1 MTSIQDTQERKRLVA
16 NENRQEYWKRWGPYL
31 SDRQWGTVR
40 EDYSAGGNAWDY
52 FPHDEA
58 RSRAY
63 RWGED
68 GLMGI
73 SDNHQRLCFAIALWN
88 GEDAILKERL
98 FGLTNNQGNHGE
110 DVKEYYFY
118 LDSTPT
124 HSYMK
129 GLYKYPQAAFPYEDL
144 IQENARRKRED
155 SGALEYELLDTGVF
169 DGDRYFDVFVEYAKN
184 SPEDILVEITVI
196 NHGSETKELHLAPT
210 LWFRNTWSW
219 GIKGENKP
227 SLKEISGNDSF
238 RVVEANFARQDLVE
252 RDLDRKWL
260 YCENPD
266 EVLYTDNETNSA
278 RFDWGDNP
286 GYVKDGI
293 NDYIVNGQTSAVN
306 PEQAGTKVSPYYKLS
321 LAPGETKVVR
331 LRLSDRENLATPFGT
346 EFATVFKQRQAE
358 ADEFY
363 QAVTPYAELPQQMLH
378 VQRQAFAGML
388 WSKQFFHYV
397 VQDWLNGDPGNSPPE
412 ARKYGR
418 NREWTHLFNE
428 DIISMPDKWEYPW
441 FAAWDL
447 AFHTIPLSLID
458 PDFAKDQLYLFT
470 REWYMH
476 PNGQIPAYEWNFS
489 DVNPPVHAW
498 AAWRVYKIEQSM
510 YGKADSTFL
519 EQIFQ
524 KLSLY
529 FNWWVNRKDQ
539 DGNNLFGGGFLGLDN
554 IGVFDRSN
562 LDIAGASIEQ
572 SDGTSWMGMFCL
584 NLLKM
589 ATELAKGS
597 SNIKVYGDMASKY
610 FQHFLLI
617 AEAMNKIGGDK
628 INIWDNEDNFYY
640 DILQVPQNTLPEGND
655 PFAFSMKLR
664 SMVGLIPLFAVEAI
678 DQETLDKYLY
688 RDFKDR
694 FDWFVNNRKDLTEHE
709 NIYLEK
715 TDSNL
720 MAGGLSLSLV
730 DPEKLRLILQ
740 RMLDENEF
748 LSPHGI
754 RALSKIHAP
763 DRQPYNLP
771 FSIRTNSGNYIKP
784 SVEYEPAESRF
795 GLFGGNSNW
804 RGPVWFPVNFLI
816 IESLQKFHR
825 YLGDD
830 FKVECPTGSGN
841 MMNLWEVAE
850 EISQR
855 LISVFLPQDN
865 NSSSSQGDRAVYG
878 AIDKFQNDPNWNQYI
893 LFYEYFHGDIG
904 AGIGAS
910 HQTGWTGVVAKLI
923 QQHGKYA
930 AQGKSPQL

>member
-1 MTSIQDTQERKRLVA
+1 MTTIPETQERIRLLA
-16 NENRQEYWKRWGPYL
+16 DRNRSQYWKRWGPYL

-40 EDYSAGGNAWDY
+40 EDYSQGGNAWDY
-52 FPHDEA
+52 FPHDQA

-88 GEDAILKERL
+88 GTDPILKERL
-98 FGLTNNQGNHGE
+98 YGLTNSQGNHGE

-118 LDSTPT
+118 LDNTPT

-129 GLYKYPQAAFPYEDL
+129 GLYKYPQAAFPYADL
-144 IQENARRKRED
+144 NDENARRKATD
-155 SGALEYELLDTGVF
+155 SRAFEYELIDTGVF
-169 DGDRYFDVFVEYAKN
+169 EGDRYFDVFVEYAKN
-184 SPEDILVEITVI
+184 SPEDILIQVTVT
-196 NHGSETKELHLAPT
+196 NHGSETQELHLAPT

-219 GIKGENKP
+219 GLEGEEKP
-227 SLKEISGNDSF
+227 SLKGISTTSDF
-238 RVVEANFARQDLVE
+238 TVVEADFANSKLNE
-252 RDLDRKWL
+252 RNLGKKWL

-266 EVLYTDNETNSA
+266 EMLYTENETNFV
-278 RFDWGDNP
+278 RFGWGENSS
-286 GYVKDGI
+286 YVKDGI
-293 NDYIVNGQTSAVN
+293 NDYIVNGQTAAVN
-306 PEQAGTKVSPYYKLS
+306 PQQVGTKVSPYYKIS
-321 LAPGETKVVR
+321 LAAGETKTVR
-331 LRLSDRENLATPFGT
+331 LRLSDLQNLTTPFGT
-346 EFATVFKQRQAE
+346 EFASIFDTRKAE

-363 QAVTPYAELPQQMLH
+363 QAVTPFAELAAEMRN

-388 WSKQFFHYV
+388 WSKQFYYYV
-397 VQDWLNGDPGNSPPE
+397 VQDWLNGDPGTPPPPPG
-412 ARKYGR
+412 RSR

-447 AFHTIPLSLID
+447 AFHTIPLALID
-458 PDFAKDQLYLFT
+458 PDFAKKQLYLFT

-489 DVNPPVHAW
+489 DVNPPVHGW

-510 YGKADSTFL
+510 YGETDRTFL
-519 EQIFQ
+519 EQVFQ
-524 KLSLY
+524 KLCLY
-529 FNWWVNRKDQ
+529 FTWWVNRKDE

-562 LDIAGASIEQ
+562 LRIAGARIEQ

-589 ATELAKGS
+589 ATELATES
-597 SNIKVYGDMASKY
+597 TDEKVYSDMASKF

-617 AEAMNKIGGDK
+617 AEALNKIGGDEV
-628 INIWDNEDNFYY
+628 NIWDEEDNFYY
-640 DILQVPQNTLPEGND
+640 DILKVPGNALPEGND
-655 PFAFSMKLR
+655 PFSFQMKLR
-664 SMVGLIPLFAVEAI
+664 SLVGLIPLFAVEAI
-678 DQETLDKYLY
+678 DQETLDRYLKS
-688 RDFKDR
+688 DFKDR
-694 FDWFVNNRKDLTEHE
+694 LDWFINNRQDLTKHQ
-709 NIYLEK
+709 NISLRN
-715 TDSNL
+715 TQGNL
-720 MAGGLSLSLV
+720 MEGGLSLSLV
-730 DPEKLRLILQ
+730 SPNRLRLILQ

-748 LSPHGI
+748 FSPYGI
-754 RALSKIHAP
+754 RGLSKIHEP
-763 DRQPYNLP
+763 GQQPYQLP
-771 FSIRTNSGNYIKP
+771 FEINSEDGTISP
-784 SVEYEPAESRF
+784 RVEYEPAESRF

-804 RGPVWFPVNFLI
+804 RGPVWFPVNFLL

-841 MMNLWEVAE
+841 MLNLWEVAE
-850 EISQR
+850 EISKR
-855 LISVFLPQDN
+855 LINIFLPKADDPD
-865 NSSSSQGDRAVYG
+865 QGDRPVYG
-878 AIDKFQNDPNWNQYI
+878 KTDKFQNDPNWNQYI

-904 AGIGAS
+904 AGVGAS

-923 QQHGKYA
+923 QQQGKYA
-930 AQGKSPQL
+930 AQGKSPE

>member
-1 MTSIQDTQERKRLVA
+1 MTKIEQTQERIRLI
-16 NENRQEYWKRWGPYL
+16 EDRNRKKYWKRWGPYL

-40 EDYSAGGNAWDY
+40 EDYSADGNAWDY
-52 FPHDEA
+52 FPHDQA
-58 RSRAY
+58 RSRTY

-88 GEDAILKERL
+88 GQDAILKERL
-98 FGLTNNQGNHGE
+98 FGLTNDQGNHGE

-118 LDSTPT
+118 LDNTPS

-129 GLYKYPQAAFPYEDL
+129 GLYKYPQAEFPYTEL
-144 IQENARRKRED
+144 VEENARRKREN
-155 SGALEYELLDTGVF
+155 SRALEYELMDTGVF
-169 DGDRYFDVFVEYAKN
+169 DGDRYFDIFVEYAKN
-184 SPEDILVEITVI
+184 SPEDILIQITAV
-196 NHGSETKELHLAPT
+196 NRGSETKELHLAPT

-219 GIKGENKP
+219 DIKGQTKP
-227 SLKEISGNDSF
+227 SLKGISSASDF
-238 RVVEANFARQDLVE
+238 RVVEADLANSE
-252 RDLDRKWL
+252 LDKRGLGKKWL
-260 YCENPD
+260 YCEKPN
-266 EVLYTDNETNSA
+266 ELLYTENETNSA
-278 RFDWGDNP
+278 RFGWGENSA
-286 GYVKDGI
+286 YVKDGI
-293 NDYIVNGQTSAVN
+293 NEYIVNGQTDAVN
-306 PEQAGTKVSPYYKLS
+306 PEQVGTKVSPYYKLN

-331 LRLSDRENLATPFGT
+331 LRLSDIENLATPFGP
-346 EFATVFKQRQAE
+346 EFASTFKKCKAE

-363 QAVTPYAELPQQMLH
+363 QAVTPFQQLSEELRN

-388 WSKQFFHYV
+388 WSKQFFYYV
-397 VQDWLNGDPGNSPPE
+397 VQDWLDGDPDNAPPE
-412 ARKYGR
+412 SRKYGR
-418 NREWTHLFNE
+418 NKEWTHLFNE

-447 AFHTIPLSLID
+447 AFHTIPLALID
-458 PDFAKDQLYLFT
+458 PDFAKKQLYLFT

-489 DVNPPVHAW
+489 DVNPPVHGW

-510 YGKADSTFL
+510 YGNTDRTFL

-529 FNWWVNRKDQ
+529 FTWWVNRKDEE
-539 DGNNLFGGGFLGLDN
+539 GNNLFGGGFLGLDN

-562 LDIAGASIEQ
+562 LRIAGASIEQ

-589 ATELAKGS
+589 STELAKG
-597 SNIKVYGDMASKY
+597 NADGKVYGDMASKF

-617 AEAMNKIGGDK
+617 ADAFNKIGGGEV
-628 INIWDNEDNFYY
+628 NIWDQEDNFYY
-640 DILQVPQNTLPEGND
+640 DILKVPQNALPHGND
-655 PFAFSMKLR
+655 SFSFSMKLR

-678 DQETLDKYLY
+678 DRESLDKYLKSN
-688 RDFKDR
+688 FKDR
-694 FDWFVNNRKDLTEHE
+694 FDWFIKNRQDLTAHE
-709 NIYLEK
+709 NIYLEE
-715 TDSNL
+715 TASNL
-720 MAGGLSLSLV
+720 MDGGLALSLV
-730 DPEKLRLILQ
+730 SPDRLRLILQ
-740 RMLDENEF
+740 RMLDETEF
-748 LSPHGI
+748 FSPYGI
-754 RALSKIHAP
+754 RGLSKIHEP
-763 DRQPYNLP
+763 GQQVYQLP
-771 FSIRTNSGNYIKP
+771 FAINTEDGNTISP
-784 SVEYEPAESRF
+784 EVEYEPAESRF

-830 FKVECPTGSGN
+830 FKVECPTGSGK

-850 EISQR
+850 EISER
-855 LISVFLPQDN
+855 LIGVFLPQEDHPN
-865 NSSSSQGDRAVYG
+865 PTNRAVYG
-878 AIDKFQNDPNWNQYI
+878 NIEKFQTDPNWNQYV

-930 AQGKSPQL
+930 CQDKCPT